1 MEKDISQ
8 IREEINQ
15 VDKDILKAFEKRM
28 ALADEVA
35 DYKIKNN
42 MPVYDRRREREILNR
57 VESEAGEELGSYA
70 KILYSTLF
78 QISRSY
84 QLKKVQN
91 KSDLSGRIKNAVETT
106 PRLFPK

>member
-15 VDKDILKAFEKRM
+15 VDSDILKAFEKRM

-35 DYKIKNN
+35 AYKIKNN
-42 MPVYDRRREREILNR
+42 MPVYDRRREREILSR
-57 VESEAGEELGSYA
+57 IESEAPDGLGAYA

-78 QISRSY
+78 QISRSH
-84 QLKKVQN
+84 QFKKVYN
-91 KSDLSGRIKNAVETT
+91 RSD
-106 PRLFPK
+106 